1 MQQSIPDHLRQ
12 HFYHLYAIALADL
25 SVSPDELEMLISF
38 GNERG
43 ITRHEIQ
50 DLLLS
55 TLPFHSEVPN
65 DPREKIRCL
74 YDMCRLA
81 LADFVLTNEERRL
94 LERITLLFGYD
105 ESSASLLLD
114 RLLLLAES
122 DAHLDD
128 VIQDVLTSS

>member
-1 MQQSIPDHLRQ
+1 MKQSIPDHLHQ

-43 ITRHEIQ
+43 ITHHEIQ
-50 DLLLS
+50 ELLLS
-55 TLPFHSEVPN
+55 TVPFRSKIPS
-65 DPREKIRCL
+65 DPREKVRCL

-81 LADFVLTNEERRL
+81 LVDSVLTKEEYHV

-105 ESSASLLLD
+105 ESSVSLLLD
-114 RLLLLAES
+114 RLLQLAES
-122 DAHLDD
+122 ETDLDD
-128 VIQDVLTSS
+128 VIEDVLTSF

>member
-25 SVSPDELEMLISF
+25 HVSPYELEMLISF

-50 DLLLS
+50 GLLLS
-55 TLPFHSEVPN
+55 TVPFHSEVPN
-65 DPREKIRCL
+65 DPRERIRCL
-74 YDMCRLA
+74 YDMARLA
-81 LADFVLTNEERRL
+81 LADTVLTDEEHRV

-105 ESSASLLLD
+105 ESSAALLLD
-114 RLLLLAES
+114 RLLRLAES
-122 DAHLDD
+122 ETDLDD
-128 VIQDVLTSS
+128 VIRDVLTSS